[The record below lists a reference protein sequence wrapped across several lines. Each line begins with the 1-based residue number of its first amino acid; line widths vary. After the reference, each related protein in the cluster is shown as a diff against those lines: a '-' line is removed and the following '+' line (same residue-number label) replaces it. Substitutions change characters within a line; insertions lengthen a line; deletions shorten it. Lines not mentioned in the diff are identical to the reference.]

1 MSLVTHSSARQRAS
15 KWVEVAGE
23 EGKSEGDLVLT
34 APGEKTEASGSPGD
48 SAVLSVCTF
57 VKFL

>member
-23 EGKSEGDLVLT
+23 EGKSKGDPVLT
-34 APGEKTEASGSPGD
+34 APEEKTEASGPQVT
-48 SAVLSVCTF
+48 ALFLVCAR
-57 VKFL
+57 L